1 MVTRIEETNRSPQPL
16 SSSTRQ
22 LVLRLL
28 KDAIAPSLPRKTL
41 AVTDP
46 SPAKLEQLRAILE
59 QMDSVLICFSGGI
72 DSAFL
77 LKVATDVLGERAI
90 GMTAVSP
97 SLPQRER
104 DDAVAIARELGATHY
119 LVESDEMS
127 RADYVRNGADRCFHC
142 KSELYS
148 IALRKQAE
156 WGLSFVANGTT
167 TDDLGDY
174 RPGLTA
180 AQNASVR
187 APLVEAQMSKQDVR
201 SAAKLVKMRVWDK
214 PAAACLASRLPYG
227 VEVTRTRLAQVEGLE
242 NALRDLGFSQ
252 VRVRWHDSIARIE
265 VPKSDFS
272 RLFSTDTM
280 AQAVAA
286 GKANGFRFI
295 TVDLEGYRSGSLN
308 QLLNGRSLKLTTDP

>member
-1 MVTRIEETNRSPQPL
+1 MTNPP
-16 SSSTRQ
+16 
-22 LVLRLL
+22 
-28 KDAIAPSLPRKTL
+28 
-41 AVTDP
+41 
-46 SPAKLEQLRAILE
+46 PAKLKQLRTILE
-59 QMDSVLICFSGGI
+59 QMESVLICFSGGI

-77 LKVATDVLGERAI
+77 LKVATDVLGARAI

-104 DDAVAIARELGATHY
+104 EDAVTIARELGATHY

-127 RADYVRNGADRCFHC
+127 RAEYVKNGADRCFHC

-148 IALRKQAE
+148 IALKKQQE
-156 WGLSFVANGTT
+156 WGLNFVANGTN

-187 APLVEAQMSKQDVR
+187 APLVEAQMSKLDVR
-201 SAAKLVKMRVWDK
+201 DSAHFVQMRIWDK

-242 NALRDLGFSQ
+242 DALRDLGFKQ
-252 VRVRWHDSIARIE
+252 VRVRWHDTVARIE
-265 VPKSDFS
+265 VPLSEIS
-272 RLFSTDTM
+272 RLLSPEIM
-280 AQAVAA
+280 SAAVAA
-286 GKANGFRFI
+286 GKANGFRFV

-308 QLLNGRSLKLTTDP
+308 QLLTGRSLKIVANS